1 MLNDLPHSEIHSMV
15 QRMKQSDAGY
25 AVQEERSAATAS
37 FLPFDELNPES
48 TVNSDLKK
56 KDIAAFIRVTM
67 FSPEF
72 LSVMST
78 TCLNQLLASTELS
91 ISGEE
96 AETLVKKCL
105 SGDEFIAKFI
115 PVFDETFTHEE
126 IRQLTDMYNSDV
138 FTKFI
143 EKSPI
148 LFDFVSIIDKAEE
161 VVVEALEPYF
171 LAEQKIVAN
180 EAEPVT
186 IVTQANF
193 SQEVLQSEYPVV
205 LDVYAT
211 WCGPCRASAPIFS
224 ELCEQ
229 FSDKIKFAKLDIDKE
244 SAIAQEFGVNMVP
257 TFLFIKDGK
266 VVEQHVGGIADKDE
280 FIAELLRAFL

>member
-1 MLNDLPHSEIHSMV
+1 MINDLPHSEIHSMV
-15 QRMKQSDAGY
+15 QKMKQSDTNY
-25 AVQEERSAATAS
+25 ALQVKRHAAAPS
-37 FLPFDELNPES
+37 FLPFDEQNSES
-48 TVNSDLKK
+48 MVNSDLKK
-56 KDIAAFIRVTM
+56 KDIALFIRTTM

-72 LSVMST
+72 LSVISA

-96 AETLVKKCL
+96 AEALVKKCL
-105 SGDEFIAKFI
+105 SSDEFIEKFI
-115 PVFDETFTHEE
+115 PVFDEAFTHDE
-126 IRQLTDMYNSDV
+126 IRLLTDIYNSDV
-138 FTKFI
+138 FMKFI
-143 EKSPI
+143 ENSST
-148 LFDFVSIIDKAEE
+148 LFDFVSIVDKAEE

-171 LAEQKIVAN
+171 LAEQKIVVN
-180 EAEPVT
+180 DVEPVT

-193 SQEVLQSEYPVV
+193 SQEVLQSEQPVV
-205 LDVYAT
+205 LDIYAT

-224 ELCEQ
+224 ELSEQ
-229 FSDKIKFAKLDIDKE
+229 FSDKIKFAKLDIDQE
-244 SAIAQEFGVNMVP
+244 AAIAQEFGVNMVP